1 MRNVLGVIASI
12 LVALGTTGTPR
23 VAAGQGALDELKR
36 VVATLPS
43 GFLDISEL
51 DVTTEGDGSV
61 TATGVVT
68 LLGSRTDLLL
78 ALSMASGQRA
88 YRLGLRPDDWQLSKA
103 VPGLALPA
111 LDGITLSNVG
121 LVISGDSVL
130 KSSEE
135 MSGGEYDFY
144 ADLFKADEFT
154 LKLRPGI
161 NLFASIPV
169 EKLPE
174 GHPLLGIMDALGIE
188 KGVVR
193 IQGTLGKSLAML
205 GDPAAATGDALRD
218 LFLRAELP
226 PMRPK
231 GSPEWFKSGQLALEI
246 TGDPSMRLAGEMNVK
261 IQEDE
266 LAFFLAAALAKEGMS
281 LAGGLKTETGWDRP
295 FGIEWLT
302 LYKVVLK
309 IGITATASVQLG
321 FGADLKIGEKDMQV
335 AVAIAISPA
344 GVPTNFIFAGE
355 SDAGFGLTDLAALQA
370 KMAAAG
376 DSADGSSSASPG
388 AAIPLDALPPVEF
401 RNIGLKFA
409 PKDEPDLGVVRGMA
423 VKGRMLLA
431 SGDGSLK
438 DIASVDVNVG
448 ADGMWVKGTLAAF
461 QVGPL
466 TWQDA
471 MIDLTATRDVQRLR
485 IAGDVQLLGNRQKVD
500 LDVSKTQLKFNSVTR
515 LYGLFSAQVDA
526 TAAFDLKQP
535 KFRIHAVAESEL
547 AGLLQPMLRQGV
559 TVFVNASGE
568 VIRVADVAISGL
580 TVALSKADA
589 TVEDLRNALERQ
601 RANTRRVLDQ
611 EQAQS
616 TVLAREANQ
625 ARARRDAA
633 FELWD
638 NTPIREL
645 SLRGERRNKWL
656 AAVAAYNVAAAR
668 SAAQSAV
675 VTAARRVYDAL
686 PPVDQS
692 IAVMA
697 ANAAARALRNQLE
710 TAQRNLESQ
719 KERHAVLVAAL
730 AQGGTLFSLT
740 RGEVTADLEAM
751 KTGQALEWKLTGVF
765 VNEPFEISAALD
777 FSEPAAAAGA
787 LLSQLIHR

>member
-1 MRNVLGVIASI
+1 MTRALRHS
-12 LVALGTTGTPR
+12 VALLLAATAFGLPRTASGQSAIDEISRIVTTLPPGLFDVSDLDVVTEGVGSIVATGT
-23 VAAGQGALDELKR
+23 
-36 VVATLPS
+36 
-43 GFLDISEL
+43 I
-51 DVTTEGDGSV
+51 
-61 TATGVVT
+61 T
-68 LLGSRTDLLL
+68 LLGSRTNVLV
-78 ALSMASGQRA
+78 ATSRA
-88 YRLGLRPDDWQLSKA
+88 RGSRNYLIGLRPDDWQLSKA

-111 LDGITLSNVG
+111 LDGMTLSNVG
-121 LVISGDSVL
+121 LVITGDSVE
-130 KSSEE
+130 KSSGE
-135 MSGGEYDFY
+135 MGASEFEFY
-144 ADLFKADEFT
+144 ADLLKEEEFT
-154 LKLRPGI
+154 VKLRPGI

-169 EKLPE
+169 DKLPE

-205 GDPAAATGDALRD
+205 SDPAAATGDALRD

-231 GSPEWFKSGQLALEI
+231 GSPEWFRSGQLALEI
-246 TGDPSMRLAGEMNVK
+246 TGDPSLRLAGEMNVR

-281 LAGGLKTETGWDRP
+281 LSGGLKAEAGWEQP

-309 IGITATASVQLG
+309 IGITAVGSVQLG
-321 FGADLKIGEKDMQV
+321 FGADLVIGEKDMQV
-335 AVAIAISPA
+335 AVAIAISAA

-355 SDAGFGLTDLAALQA
+355 SEAGFGLSDLAALQA

-376 DSADGSSSASPG
+376 DSANGSPGSSSG

-409 PKDEPDLGVVRGMA
+409 PKDEPDFGVVRGMA
-423 VKGRMLLA
+423 VKGRMLLP

-461 QVGPL
+461 EVGPL

-485 IAGDVQLLGNRQKVD
+485 IAGDIQLLGSRQKVD
-500 LDVSKTQLKFNSVTR
+500 LDISRTQLKFNSVTH
-515 LYGLFSAQVDA
+515 LYGLFTAQVDA
-526 TAAFDLKQP
+526 TAAFNLKEP
-535 KFRIHAVAESEL
+535 KFRIHAVAESEM

-559 TVFVNASGE
+559 TVFANASGE

-589 TVEDLRNALERQ
+589 TVDGLRNALERQ

-611 EQAQS
+611 AQAQS
-616 TVLAREANQ
+616 TVLAKEASQ

-675 VTAARRVYDAL
+675 VIAARRVYDAL
-686 PPVDQS
+686 PPVDQT

-697 ANAAARALRNQLE
+697 ANAAVRALRTQLE
-710 TAQRNLESQ
+710 TAQRNLE
-719 KERHAVLVAAL
+719 AL
-730 AQGGTLFSLT
+730 
-740 RGEVTADLEAM
+740 
-751 KTGQALEWKLTGVF
+751 
-765 VNEPFEISAALD
+765 
-777 FSEPAAAAGA
+777 
-787 LLSQLIHR
+787 